1 MTTPEIDYKTRRKLR
16 MKLGSRVGR
25 RAGTKSRRKRRVRGA
40 PTAQTKPRV
49 RLNEAIRAELERR
62 LAEENADK
70 LLNGV
75 KEAA

>member
-1 MTTPEIDYKTRRKLR
+1 

-25 RAGTKSRRKRRVRGA
+25 RAGTKSRRKRKVRGA

-49 RLNEAIRAELERR
+49 RLAAAIREEMERR
-62 LAEENADK
+62 LAAENEAK

>member
-25 RAGTKSRRKRRVRGA
+25 RAGTKSRRKRKVRGA

-49 RLNEAIRAELERR
+49 RLGIAIREELARRAAEANTLSGA
-62 LAEENADK
+62 LGMVA
-70 LLNGV
+70 
-75 KEAA
+75 